1 MATLK
6 RQIPTFGFPH
16 QYDTIVFS
24 ADAPCEFAISSNA
37 GGVLLKLSPNALG
50 EIRIEDFAQVLRD
63 FTADGKARDFTLSWE
78 RNSQKFTVLPC
89 RFDLSNAAFS
99 FVYTHFLTLQQ
110 GAKPTYLGAQ
120 EFVTLYSALPSR
132 DAFSLSLLWA
142 NPQTGEVR
150 ETSLSEE
157 QTEGAVTTGT
167 NYHRLDVSPAQFTPP
182 VEGFALRSYTVAA
195 GKRSLR
201 FILCPMLD
209 AKPLTFVFRNCFGQL
224 ESFHCFGTMQQEVKP
239 TRSTASFAGKTR
251 NYRVQSAP
259 EFTAQT
265 GILRPCDFAL
275 FEDLCTADYVLLDA
289 ENGTEVCITDNDFKL
304 SSDLYEPQEGNSTW
318 RYASRARRFEENSG
332 DRTFDRTFDN
342 TFQ

>member
-6 RQIPTFGFPH
+6 RQIPVFGFPH

-78 RNSQKFTVLPC
+78 QNSQKFTVLPC
-89 RFDLSNAAFS
+89 RFELSSAAIS

-157 QTEGAVTTGT
+157 
-167 NYHRLDVSPAQFTPP
+167 
-182 VEGFALRSYTVAA
+182 
-195 GKRSLR
+195 
-201 FILCPMLD
+201 
-209 AKPLTFVFRNCFGQL
+209 
-224 ESFHCFGTMQQEVKP
+224 
-239 TRSTASFAGKTR
+239 
-251 NYRVQSAP
+251 
-259 EFTAQT
+259 
-265 GILRPCDFAL
+265 
-275 FEDLCTADYVLLDA
+275 
-289 ENGTEVCITDNDFKL
+289 
-304 SSDLYEPQEGNSTW
+304 
-318 RYASRARRFEENSG
+318 
-332 DRTFDRTFDN
+332 
-342 TFQ
+342 

>member
-6 RQIPTFGFPH
+6 TLFPTFGFPH
-16 QYDTIVFS
+16 QYDTLVFS
-24 ADAPCEFAISSNA
+24 ADAPCEFAISCNA
-37 GGVLLKLSPNALG
+37 GSVLLKLSPNALG
-50 EIRIEDFAQVLRD
+50 EIRIEDFAQLLRD

-78 RNSQKFTVLPC
+78 QNSQKFTVLPC
-89 RFDLSNAAFS
+89 RFDLSSAASS

-132 DAFSLSLLWA
+132 DAFSLSLLWV
-142 NPQTGEVR
+142 NPQTGEIR

-157 QTEGAVTTGT
+157 QSDGVVSTGT
-167 NYHRLDVSPAQFTPP
+167 NYLRLDVSPEQFAPP
-182 VEGFALRSYTVAA
+182 AEGFALRSYTVTA

-201 FILCPMLD
+201 FILCPVLD
-209 AKPLTFVFRNCFGQL
+209 AQPLTFVFRNCFGQF

-239 TRSTASFAGKTR
+239 TRSSASFAGKTR

-265 GILRPCDFAL
+265 GILRPCDFAI
-275 FEDLCTADYVLLDA
+275 FEDLCTADYVLLGT

-304 SSDLYEPQEGNSTW
+304 SADLYEPQEGSITW
-318 RYASRARRFEENSG
+318 RYASQARHFEAISEVK
-332 DRTFDRTFDN
+332 TFDESFDD